1 MPNLTPEEFRQL
13 FQRLYQQKVR
23 NYQQGFAPQ
32 FQTGLRETIEAITP
46 GPGANL
52 PNIPAE
58 TLPGKIGRFA
68 GQALPEIAA
77 AAGVEA
83 LTGGLGAPLA
93 ARILAGGAT
102 AGLVS
107 GLRSG
112 EPVAGAALGA
122 GTAGALGLLGRLG
135 RRAVPAAAEE
145 ALASAEPAALAA
157 GRAPLALPAEFAQEA
172 AARPFVSPG
181 RVGPQLALPSGLPGE
196 SLGLQDLFARA
207 AKGDTAAFREAAAAL
222 GSTPESIAAQI
233 VRLNRGA
240 AGKMLPKRL
249 LGDNYR
255 QALQRL
261 EAEGAAPP
269 APAVPQP
276 SPSVS
281 EAVSLMDTLKKK
293 LISGEAGREVSEGEA
308 IRIATRAKLNRELLA
323 AAQRDLS
330 PEVAERAAKVLPT
343 ALDGADDTAL
353 AILDETIQDLSPQN
367 IARLAAHLSS
377 KNFCKR

>member
-13 FQRLYQQKVR
+13 FQQLYQQKVR
-23 NYQQGFAPQ
+23 SYQQGFAPQ

-83 LTGGLGAPLA
+83 LTGGLGAPFA

-102 AGLVS
+102 AGLIG

-112 EPVAGAALGA
+112 EPLSGAALGA

-135 RRAVPAAAEE
+135 RRAIPAAAEE
-145 ALASAEPAALAA
+145 AQAALTA
-157 GRAPLALPAEFAQEA
+157 GQAPLALPAEFAQEA

-196 SLGLQDLFARA
+196 SLRLQDVFARA

-269 APAVPQP
+269 PPAVPQP
-276 SPSVS
+276 PTSVS
-281 EAVSLMDTLKKK
+281 EAVSLMETLKKK
-293 LISGEAGREVSEGEA
+293 LISGEAGKEVSEGEA
-308 IRIATRAKLNRELLA
+308 IRIATRAKLNRELIA
-323 AAQRDLS
+323 AAQRDLP

-343 ALDGADDTAL
+343 AFDGADDATL
-353 AILDETIQDLSPQN
+353 AILDETIQDLNPQN